1 LNENSSNNNLVEKK
15 SEVISLWWM
24 DQKTNTRQKA
34 GVAFYEDKYGEY
46 RLKIDFISAMQD
58 RPSHIYLK
66 AVGSENNKVLYRAE
80 ALVKKNS
87 REVARFSVGEGYSSK
102 ETYNE
107 IFVNLGPFEKT
118 LVLTLNCN

>member
-1 LNENSSNNNLVEKK
+1 
-15 SEVISLWWM
+15 
-24 DQKTNTRQKA
+24 
-34 GVAFYEDKYGEY
+34 
-46 RLKIDFISAMQD
+46 MQD